1 MIKLRQAS
9 QKDFNYQYKLKK
21 ETLKEYIAKTWAW
34 DEKWQKEYYSQNFKP
49 ELLKI
54 ITLSGKD
61 IGCISIFEEK
71 DHYFLSII
79 EILSKYQNQGIGT
92 RLIKDLLSRSKKK
105 IKRFIYKCLK
115 QMKKHKD
122 YINVLVFL

>member
-1 MIKLRQAS
+1 MIELRPANS
-9 QKDFNYQYKLKK
+9 DDFNFLYMLKK
-21 ETLKEYIAKTWAW
+21 KTLKEYISKTWDW
-34 DEKWQKEYYSQNFKP
+34 DEKWQKEYFFQNFKP

-61 IGCISIFEEK
+61 IGCISILEET
-71 DHYFLSII
+71 DLYFFSII

-105 IKRFIYKCLK
+105 IKQFIYKCLK